1 MGMNTT
7 RPEVTGVSN
16 DDPQQGAYRQPYAG
30 PQTDPWRAPQAA
42 PAPQA
47 GPPTGPPPGAPPPQ
61 RERRRPGW
69 PGVVAASVL
78 AAALASGA
86 TVAGVQALEDEPAP
100 TAPTTSA
107 ETPGPV
113 QQADGTS
120 PDWTAVA
127 EAVAP
132 SVVTIRVSGQAG
144 SGQGSGVVLDADGSI
159 LTNNHVVAGAGPGT
173 TIGVALSDGRVFD
186 DVEVVGTDPTTDLA
200 VIRIADPP
208 ADLTPA
214 TLGTSSEVVVGQ
226 EVMALGNPLGLSD
239 TVTTGIVSA
248 VDRPVTT
255 QDAAAPGQG
264 GQAEPV
270 VTNAI
275 QTDAAINPG
284 NSGGALVD
292 TSGAVIGINS
302 SIASTSQDS
311 GNIGIGFAIPIDEAQ
326 RIATELLADGTAE
339 HALLGVSLRD
349 GLSTVDGVAR
359 QGAEVVE
366 VVPGSAADGA
376 GLQPGDTVVAV
387 DDDTAT
393 GAESLTAHIRERA
406 PGTEVTL
413 TVIRDGETVDV
424 PATLGTREE

>member
-1 MGMNTT
+1 M
-7 RPEVTGVSN
+7 SH
-16 DDPQQGAYRQPYAG
+16 DDPYQGAYRQPYAG
-30 PQTDPWRAPQAA
+30 PQTNPWDA
-42 PAPQA
+42 
-47 GPPTGPPPGAPPPQ
+47 PPTAQPVPPSGPHPPGQ
-61 RERRRPGW
+61 GENRERRRPGW

-86 TVAGVQALEDEPAP
+86 TVAGVQALEDDTPAS
-100 TAPTTSA
+100 APTTSA

-132 SVVTIRVSGQAG
+132 SVVTIRVAGEAG
-144 SGQGSGVVLDADGSI
+144 SGQGSGVVLDTDGNI
-159 LTNNHVVAGAGPGT
+159 LTNNHVVAGAGSGT

-200 VIRIADPP
+200 VIRITDPP
-208 ADLTPA
+208 SDLAPA
-214 TLGTSSEVVVGQ
+214 TLGNSGEVVVGQ

-255 QDAAAPGQG
+255 QEAPSPGQG

-302 SIASTSQDS
+302 SIASTSQGS

-326 RIATELLADGTAE
+326 RIATELLEDGTAE

-349 GLSTVDGVAR
+349 GLSAVDGTTL

-366 VVPGSAADGA
+366 VVPGSAADSA
-376 GLQPGDTVVAV
+376 GLQAGDTVVAV

-413 TVIRDGETVDV
+413 TVVRDGRSIDL
-424 PATLGTREE
+424 PATLGTREG